1 MTALTDV
8 FAEHGKEQTRSRSPG
23 RRREEIGMM
32 LTHPPV
38 ERDNVAACALRHG
51 PRQPQCDHFTSP
63 LFVVH

>member
-1 MTALTDV
+1 
-8 FAEHGKEQTRSRSPG
+8 
-23 RRREEIGMM
+23 MM

-38 ERDNVAACALRHG
+38 EHDDVTGRALRDG